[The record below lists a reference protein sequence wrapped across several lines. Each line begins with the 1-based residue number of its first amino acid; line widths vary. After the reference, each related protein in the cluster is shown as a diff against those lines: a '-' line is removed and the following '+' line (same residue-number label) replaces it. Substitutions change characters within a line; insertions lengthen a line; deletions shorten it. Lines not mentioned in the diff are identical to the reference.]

1 MYYCTSHPL
10 LLYYMLL
17 LAATCNVKVQQIVMN
32 IIPYLSNLAMV
43 EMFMYIVCVI
53 VFLL

>member
-17 LAATCNVKVQQIVMN
+17 LAATCNVKVQQIVMD
-32 IIPYLSNLAMV
+32 ITPYLSNLTMV
-43 EMFMYIVCVI
+43 KMFMNIVCVI
-53 VFLL
+53 VFFL